1 MSINTLLIAPPFLRC
16 DTACLGLHLLQAYAQ
31 KHGFSVDI
39 SYQNIKFASLIGLP
53 LFHGIA
59 WSEEEDMLGER
70 VFCQAAYDLPLLGY
84 NAVQD
89 LANFSHQTLLEN
101 GEYVSLNYD
110 VLAEVAQQV
119 PLYIEN
125 LLDEIADK
133 NYQVVG
139 CTTMFQLNASAV
151 AILRA
156 VKERFPHITTIIGGA
171 NCAGEMAKGV
181 ATLSDQI
188 DYIFSGESEQVFV
201 QFLEDLALGQKPAQR
216 IIQGVK
222 VKDLDEI
229 PAPDFSDFYGQI
241 KVSGLPIQTQN
252 NYIPYEASRGCWWG
266 EVYRC
271 KFCSIHD
278 LAYRKKSPE
287 KIIEDLKEIMRSHIS
302 NKVFFTD
309 DIMPNEFFDTLYPYL
324 QEEIP
329 GIRFYSTQKSNIKL
343 DKMQSLAQGGGNS
356 FLPGTEALST
366 ELLKLVDKGT
376 TARQNIAMLR
386 YARATLTYA
395 MWNMLYG
402 IPGEKAAY
410 YQSYLT
416 LIPLIHHLNP
426 PRFYQ
431 RVEIQKFGVYMT
443 HPEENQVTNIRPWD
457 IYAKV
462 LPTRAN
468 IPAVAYHFDADYP
481 SILREAPELVIQI
494 EALVKDWRAKWSV
507 RGNMPPMLQVDA
519 IAPGIYQLTD
529 TRDVSPAP
537 GQKIVTEQQANTALV
552 AKPMSKLT
560 QDWDI
565 DWGLEHKV
573 GIILDHWWVPL
584 ATAPPELLKMFETQ
598 QKTSPRPQQQAK
610 IQK

>member
-1 MSINTLLIAPPFLRC
+1 MSVKTLLIAPPFLRC
-16 DTACLGLHLLQAYAQ
+16 DTACLGLHLLQAYAR
-31 KHGFSVDI
+31 KHDFSVDI
-39 SYQNIKFASLIGLP
+39 SYQNIKFATLIGLP

-70 VFCQAAYDLPLLGY
+70 IFCQAAYDLPLLGK
-84 NAVQD
+84 NAAED
-89 LANFSHQTLLEN
+89 LATFSHQTLLEN
-101 GEYVSLNYD
+101 GEYAHLNYD
-110 VLAEVAQQV
+110 ILVDVAQQV
-119 PLYIEN
+119 DLYLEN

-156 VKERFPHITTIIGGA
+156 IKARFPHITTIIGGA

-188 DYIFSGESEQVFV
+188 DYVFSGESEHTFV
-201 QFLEDLALGQKPAQR
+201 QFLENLALGQRPAKR
-216 IIQGVK
+216 IIDGVK

-229 PAPDFSDFYGQI
+229 PAPDFYDQI
-241 KVSGLPIQTQN
+241 QASGLPVQTQA

-278 LAYRKKSPE
+278 LAYRKKSPQ
-287 KIIEDLKEIMRSHIS
+287 KIIEDLKEIMQAHIS

-343 DKMQSLAQGGGNS
+343 DKMQSLSQGGGNS

-376 TARQNIAMLR
+376 TVRQNIAMLR
-386 YARATLTYA
+386 YDRITLTYA

-443 HPEENQVTNIRPWD
+443 HPEENQVTNIRPWE
-457 IYAKV
+457 IYSKV
-462 LPTRAN
+462 LPSSAD
-468 IPAVAYHFDADYP
+468 IEAVAYHFDADYP
-481 SILREAPELVIQI
+481 SILKEAPELVEEI

-507 RGNMPPMLQVDA
+507 RGSLPPMLHIDEL
-519 IAPGIYQLTD
+519 APGVYQLTD
-529 TRDVSPAP
+529 TRSVS
-537 GQKIVTEQQANTALV
+537 
-552 AKPMSKLT
+552 
-560 QDWDI
+560 
-565 DWGLEHKV
+565 
-573 GIILDHWWVPL
+573 
-584 ATAPPELLKMFETQ
+584 
-598 QKTSPRPQQQAK
+598 TSA
-610 IQK
+610 